1 MSKRVNVGAYYEAK
15 LQLRPKN
22 EELLEFTL
30 KTIEPVKV
38 IEYKFG
44 YDIYIKS
51 KQAAFNISN
60 DLKKEFG
67 GEVKITRSIFGGG
80 YGKKIVYRYTFLFR
94 LGE

>member
-22 EELLEFTL
+22 PELLDFVL
-30 KTIEPVKV
+30 KTIDPVKV
-38 IEYKFG
+38 MEYKFG
-44 YDIYIKS
+44 YDIYVAS
-51 KQAAFNISN
+51 KQATFNMSSS
-60 DLKKEFG
+60 LKKEFG